1 MMADLSDNVSDLKKY
16 VNIVKDDKNIDAVFG
31 SRFNKDSKV
40 YNYPLKKLFLN
51 RIFNYFVKIIFLSNY
66 NDFTN
71 AFKLYKRDSLIE
83 LFPIVSENFN
93 IFLELPLKIISRGF
107 NYKIISIS
115 WNNRK
120 KGKSK
125 FNIKELSSKYFFTLI
140 YCLMEKHLLKKKKS
154 K

>member
-1 MMADLSDNVSDLKKY
+1 MADLSDNVSDLIRY
-16 VNIVKDDKNIDAVFG
+16 INLVKQNNKLDAVFG
-31 SRFNKDSKV
+31 SRFLKDSKV
-40 YNYPLKKLFLN
+40 YNYPLKKLLLN
-51 RIFNYFVKIIFLSNY
+51 RIFNYLVKLVFFSNY

-71 AFKLYKRDSLIE
+71 AFKLYKKSALIQ

-93 IFLELPLKIISRGF
+93 IFLELPLKIITRGF
-107 NYKIISIS
+107 EYKTVAIS

-140 YCLMEKHLLKKKKS
+140 YCLMEKHLLKKKKL